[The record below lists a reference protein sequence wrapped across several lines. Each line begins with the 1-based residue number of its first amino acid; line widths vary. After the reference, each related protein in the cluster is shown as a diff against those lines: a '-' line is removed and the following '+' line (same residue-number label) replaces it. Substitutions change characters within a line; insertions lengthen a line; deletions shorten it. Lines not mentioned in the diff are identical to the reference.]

1 MNLRQ
6 KAKYYK
12 KKYLQNKGN
21 YYDRTLF
28 SAPAIQ
34 TEKLVAT
41 TIIPAE
47 NVYAIGTDADDVIAN
62 ILVNTMKEE
71 IKPYLHINSIYN
83 APTNTYQFFASVR
96 LVKGV
101 EHDF

>member
-12 KKYLQNKGN
+12 KKYLQNKIN
-21 YYDRTLF
+21 YYDRTVF
-28 SAPAIQ
+28 P
-34 TEKLVAT
+34 T
-41 TIIPAE
+41 
-47 NVYAIGTDADDVIAN
+47 
-62 ILVNTMKEE
+62 
-71 IKPYLHINSIYN
+71 
-83 APTNTYQFFASVR
+83 PTNTYQFFASVR

>member
-12 KKYLQNKGN
+12 KKYLQNKVN

-28 SAPAIQ
+28 SAPTIQ

-47 NVYAIGTDADDVIAN
+47 NVYAMGTVADDVIAN
-62 ILVNTMKEE
+62 FLVNTMKED
-71 IKPYLHINSIYN
+71 IKHYLHINSIYN
-83 APTNTYQFFASVR
+83 PPTNTYQFFASVR
-96 LVKGV
+96 LVKEV